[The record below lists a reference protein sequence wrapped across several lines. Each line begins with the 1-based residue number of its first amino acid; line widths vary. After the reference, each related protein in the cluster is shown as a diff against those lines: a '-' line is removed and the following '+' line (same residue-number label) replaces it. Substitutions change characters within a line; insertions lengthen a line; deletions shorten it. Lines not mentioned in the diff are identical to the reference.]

1 MYDYWAT
8 YYYHTG
14 MQSLVNYAGAAKL
27 MERWQNPGDITDGP
41 RMQYTYSTF
50 GTGSYWNSH
59 YLYDGDM
66 VRLRDLTVNFNM
78 PSNLI
83 SEIGVDTMNVYVK
96 GTNIWTWTKD
106 DVEFDPEIPPSN
118 GFNNIYTPITK
129 TWAIGLNLT
138 F

>member
-1 MYDYWAT
+1 
-8 YYYHTG
+8 
-14 MQSLVNYAGAAKL
+14 
-27 MERWQNPGDITDGP
+27 
-41 RMQYTYSTF
+41 
-50 GTGSYWNSH
+50 
-59 YLYDGDM
+59 M

-106 DVEFDPEIPPSN
+106 DDVEFDPEIPPSN